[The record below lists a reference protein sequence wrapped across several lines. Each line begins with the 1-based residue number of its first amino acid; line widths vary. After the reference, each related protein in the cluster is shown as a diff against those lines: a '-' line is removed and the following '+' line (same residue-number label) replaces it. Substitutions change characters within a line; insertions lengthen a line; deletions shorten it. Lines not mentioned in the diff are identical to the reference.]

1 MAKGASVIPGSG
13 NPKHIKENLDTLKE
27 KMDEMEKQNEEILK
41 RLDGDTARLSAPAL
55 SAPNGAAGTA
65 FFDPD
70 LNAAA
75 RRGEVRR
82 GVLDRYCIIVM
93 GGIAAEATADP
104 SRGPR
109 RGPRRGG
116 ELRRNS
122 EGGRPER
129 KVAHLAR

>member
-1 MAKGASVIPGSG
+1 MIHAAQVFFEEELRHVSGRFVANPPTASRTKGLRWSG
-13 NPKHIKENLDTLKE
+13 TLRE
-27 KMDEMEKQNEEILK
+27 HHGPMVF
-41 RLDGDTARLSAPAL
+41 DG
-55 SAPNGAAGTA
+55 PNGSW
-65 FFDPD
+65 
-70 LNAAA
+70 
-75 RRGEVRR
+75 
-82 GVLDRYCIIVM
+82 
-93 GGIAAEATADP
+93 GIAAEATADP